1 MKEYHLEYLV
11 KFIVNGKNLETIEE
25 VRSLGSTITSMEFC
39 MLLDDRLKELKFN
52 YENIKKV
59 SYNYNRENKIIVEQ
73 NLFSEKSL
81 SKDKLNK
88 IRSEFIDVA
97 NTYYS
102 NNKFHTFN
110 NKQIYELIEN
120 REIQKMVHKINN
132 SGKLSQFTTLEI
144 QNILNDTKCFDKFN
158 KILFVSQ

>member
-11 KFIVNGKNLETIEE
+11 KFIVNGKNLETIGE

-88 IRSEFIDVA
+88 IRSEFMDVA
-97 NTYYS
+97 NTYFS
-102 NNKFHTFN
+102 NNKFPTFH
-110 NKQIYELIEN
+110 NKQKVITEMFIEL
-120 REIQKMVHKINN
+120 
-132 SGKLSQFTTLEI
+132 F
-144 QNILNDTKCFDKFN
+144 
-158 KILFVSQ
+158 

>member
-11 KFIVNGKNLETIEE
+11 KFIVNSKNLETIGE

-73 NLFSEKSL
+73 NLFSEKYL
-81 SKDKLNK
+81 SKDK
-88 IRSEFIDVA
+88 
-97 NTYYS
+97 
-102 NNKFHTFN
+102 
-110 NKQIYELIEN
+110 
-120 REIQKMVHKINN
+120 
-132 SGKLSQFTTLEI
+132 
-144 QNILNDTKCFDKFN
+144 
-158 KILFVSQ
+158 

>member
-11 KFIVNGKNLETIEE
+11 KFIVNGKNLETIGE

-88 IRSEFIDVA
+88 IRSEFMDVA
-97 NTYYS
+97 NAYFS
-102 NNKFHTFN
+102 NNKFHTFH
-110 NKQIYELIEN
+110 NKQKVITEMFIEL
-120 REIQKMVHKINN
+120 
-132 SGKLSQFTTLEI
+132 F
-144 QNILNDTKCFDKFN
+144 
-158 KILFVSQ
+158 